1 MEKVSGNRLMGTVKW
16 FNSKKGY
23 GFVCDE
29 EGSEYF
35 LHITNMHKKN
45 NKLQWPHQGDTIE
58 FDLKQHEK
66 GMQAVNVDIKE
77 CARVK
82 RKDKK

>member
-1 MEKVSGNRLMGTVKW
+1 MEKASGNRLMGTVKW

-45 NKLQWPHQGDTIE
+45 NKLQWPHQGDTI
-58 FDLKQHEK
+58 
-66 GMQAVNVDIKE
+66 
-77 CARVK
+77 
-82 RKDKK
+82 